1 MTDETRM
8 ATAAKTAA
16 REGAETERRKD
27 EAPLIRIVDDDGDLR
42 DALLYML
49 SQEGWEAVAFPDAES
64 FLRSAAPSAPGVLI
78 LDVRMPDMTGLEL
91 FAELRRRQYPQPVL
105 FLTGHGDIEMAVEA
119 LHAGAADFLVK
130 PVDGSKLTEA
140 VAKAL
145 EAKRRVEMGLPDL
158 TAMLDRWGKLTT
170 REKEIVLCVGRGWMN
185 KTIACEYDISIR
197 TVEAHRASALRKLGL
212 TTPAQIAELIAEL
225 RSRGY
230 LPQS

>member
-1 MTDETRM
+1 
-8 ATAAKTAA
+8 
-16 REGAETERRKD
+16 
-27 EAPLIRIVDDDGDLR
+27 
-42 DALLYML
+42 
-49 SQEGWEAVAFPDAES
+49 
-64 FLRSAAPSAPGVLI
+64 
-78 LDVRMPDMTGLEL
+78 
-91 FAELRRRQYPQPVL
+91 
-105 FLTGHGDIEMAVEA
+105 LTGHGDIEMAVQA
-119 LHAGAADFLVK
+119 LHDGAADFLVK

-230 LPQS
+230 LPKA

>member
-1 MTDETRM
+1 MTR
-8 ATAAKTAA
+8 KT
-16 REGAETERRKD
+16 EK
-27 EAPLIRIVDDDGDLR
+27 PLVRIVDDDPDQL
-42 DALLYML
+42 ASLEIML
-49 SQEGWEAVAFPDAES
+49 SAEGWDVACYERASDFFAEDT
-64 FLRSAAPSAPGVLI
+64 PSRPGCLI

-91 FAELRRRQYPQPVL
+91 FAELRRRQYGQPVL
-105 FLTGHGDIEMAVEA
+105 FLTGHGDIEMAVQA
-119 LHAGAADFLVK
+119 LHDGAADFLVK

-158 TAMLDRWGKLTT
+158 TEMLDRWSKLTT

-230 LPQS
+230 LPKA

>member
-1 MTDETRM
+1 MNDVHFLVRV
-8 ATAAKTAA
+8 
-16 REGAETERRKD
+16 
-27 EAPLIRIVDDDGDLR
+27 VDDDPSTLEGLGFMLRCEGYEVKTYSSASDFLR
-42 DALLYML
+42 DDMPT
-49 SQEGWEAVAFPDAES
+49 V
-64 FLRSAAPSAPGVLI
+64 PGCVI
-78 LDVRMPDMTGLEL
+78 LDVRMPL
-91 FAELRRRQYPQPVL
+91 FAELRRRQYGQPVL
-105 FLTGHGDIEMAVEA
+105 FLTGHGDIEMAVQA
-119 LHAGAADFLVK
+119 LHDGAADFLVK

-158 TAMLDRWGKLTT
+158 TEMLDRWSKLTT

-230 LPQS
+230 LPKA

>member
-1 MTDETRM
+1 MNDVHFLVRV
-8 ATAAKTAA
+8 
-16 REGAETERRKD
+16 
-27 EAPLIRIVDDDGDLR
+27 VDDDPSTLEGLGFMLRCEGYEVKTYSSAAEFLR
-42 DALLYML
+42 DDMPT
-49 SQEGWEAVAFPDAES
+49 V
-64 FLRSAAPSAPGVLI
+64 PGCVI

-91 FAELRRRQYPQPVL
+91 FAELRRRQYGQPVL
-105 FLTGHGDIEMAVEA
+105 FLTGHGDIEMAVQA
-119 LHAGAADFLVK
+119 LHDGAADFLVK

-212 TTPAQIAELIAEL
+212 TMPAQIAELIAEL

-230 LPQS
+230 LPKA